1 MVAEPALMYSS
12 LPSERVFIGAIAAA
26 LIAAATWYMSQRAPV
41 HRRAPVLRRNF
52 LAPEFIGTEFFKSIQ
67 RSLDDDH
74 TSLAAAAL
82 LACVLFLAVC
92 ASPAS
97 QALSGPLTLEA
108 YRAAPDS
115 HRYVELQLL
124 DGLHLTRTPTTMTK
138 DILFRDVPLLSLAA
152 AVREFAAEEPLP
164 LTAEEP
170 TRFTV
175 LLRADRLGDASSLR
189 ARETVSG

>member
-26 LIAAATWYMSQRAPV
+26 FIAAASWYIMSLRAPA
-41 HRRAPVLRRNF
+41 HRRAPVLRQNF

-74 TSLAAAAL
+74 ATLAASAL
-82 LACVLFLAVC
+82 VACALFLAVC

-97 QALSGPLTLEA
+97 QALSGPFTLEA

-124 DGLHLTRTPTTMTK
+124 DGLHLTRTPTAMTK

-152 AVREFAAEEPLP
+152 AVREFAAE
-164 LTAEEP
+164 
-170 TRFTV
+170 
-175 LLRADRLGDASSLR
+175 
-189 ARETVSG
+189 